1 MTFLFIA
8 STIGK
13 THLREV
19 LLIHATEDQ
28 KGSRAVAWTNL
39 PRLHVSVTGK
49 GSVTDIIQE
58 SIVNIFHFTVETLHN
73 ITPDFN
79 ENVQVATVLPQTQ
92 VTTLYYMFLTKLH
105 ILTVQLLK

>member
-8 STIGK
+8 SIIGN

-58 SIVNIFHFTVETLHN
+58 SIINIFHFTVETLHN

-92 VTTLYYMFLTKLH
+92 VTILYYMFVTKLH